1 MLAENYVDDMKGGR
15 DALPR
20 NCESLLFEEPWQGRA
35 FGMALALANAK
46 AYQWESFRQSL
57 ISTIGNWDQTHE
69 ASDPT
74 WNYYEQWLSAFEKLV
89 LGSGLISPEEL
100 DHRTEEFRTRTREE
114 VI

>member
-1 MLAENYVDDMKGGR
+1 MLSENYAEELRDGR

-20 NCESLLFEEPWQGRA
+20 NCESLHFEEPWQGRA

-46 AYQWESFRQSL
+46 AYQWEEFRLSL
-57 ISTIGNWDQTHE
+57 ISTIGNWDQAHE
-69 ASDPT
+69 ANDPT

-89 LGSGLISPEEL
+89 LEQGLISPQEL
-100 DHRTEEFRTRTREE
+100 DRRTEEFRTRTREE